1 MNHQDWQARTR
12 QLNGQ
17 VAAITGRDLKL
28 WLFTF
33 IVVLVLALGVLLLGF
48 SNLLWTQASHSAL
61 ELVAGL
67 VLLVVIFA
75 GYVLHKRYGY
85 TKAREELIREIIY
98 SEKLQSLSLID
109 PLTQTFNLRYL
120 DQVLPR
126 EINRA
131 NRHGDTITFMLFE
144 LAGWAKV
151 IRKRGELVGDQML
164 MAAAQLLKDTFRGS
178 DIVLRYDV
186 RRFLVIMPE
195 TDEQQARFARKRLLD
210 RLDSWHL
217 ESNAAFE
224 LDFRIGLAAYSR
236 GADANR
242 VLQLAEERL
251 QSGRVPTT
259 TDPPSRDLAS
269 CVSPAANGGPG
280 RVL

>member
-1 MNHQDWQARTR
+1 MNHRDWQARTR

-33 IVVLVLALGVLLLGF
+33 IVVFVLAAGVLLLGF
-48 SNLLWTQASHSAL
+48 SNLLWTQAPHSAL

-67 VLLVVIFA
+67 VLLVLIFA
-75 GYVLHKRYGY
+75 GYVLHRRYGY
-85 TKAREELIREIIY
+85 TRAREELIREIIY

-109 PLTQTFNLRYL
+109 PLTQTFNLCYL
-120 DQVLPR
+120 DQVVPR

-131 NRHGDTITFMLFE
+131 NRHGSTITFMLIE
-144 LAGWAKV
+144 LAGWAEVVEK
-151 IRKRGELVGDQML
+151 KGELVGDQML
-164 MAAAQLLKDTFRGS
+164 MAAAQFLKDTFRGS

-195 TDEQQARFARKRLLD
+195 TNQLQAGCALKRMVG

-217 ESNAAFE
+217 ESNVPFE
-224 LDFRIGLAAYSR
+224 MDFRIGLAAYSR
-236 GADANR
+236 GADANA
-242 VLQLAEERL
+242 VLKLAEERL
-251 QSGRVPTT
+251 QAGQSPATA
-259 TDPPSRDLAS
+259 SRDLAS
-269 CVSPAANGGPG
+269 CAPQAGSDRPG
-280 RVL
+280 SEL

>member
-1 MNHQDWQARTR
+1 MNDQDWQARTR

-33 IVVLVLALGVLLLGF
+33 IVVLVLATGVLLLGF
-48 SNLLWTQASHSAL
+48 TNLLWTQASHSAL
-61 ELVAGL
+61 ELAAGL

-75 GYVLHKRYGY
+75 GYVLYRRYGY
-85 TKAREELIREIIY
+85 TKTREELIREIIY

-131 NRHGDTITFMLFE
+131 NRHGTTITFMLIE
-144 LAGWAKV
+144 LAGWNEAVK
-151 IRKRGELVGDQML
+151 KKGELVCDQML
-164 MAAAQLLKDTFRGS
+164 MAAAQFLKDTFRGS

-195 TDEQQARFARKRLLD
+195 TNENQAGCALKRMFS
-210 RLDSWHL
+210 RVDSWHL
-217 ESNAAFE
+217 ESNAPFE
-224 LDFRIGLAAYSR
+224 LDLRAGMAAYLR
-236 GADANR
+236 GADANA
-242 VLQLAEERL
+242 VLKLAEERL
-251 QSGRVPTT
+251 QPGPPPANR
-259 TDPPSRDLAS
+259 DQPSRDLAS
-269 CVSPAANGGPG
+269 CAPPAADAGP
-280 RVL
+280 RREL

>member
-17 VAAITGRDLKL
+17 VTAITGRDLKL

-33 IVVLVLALGVLLLGF
+33 IVVLVLAMGVLFLGF
-48 SNLLWTQASHSAL
+48 SNLLWTQASYSEL

-85 TKAREELIREIIY
+85 TKTREELIREIVY
-98 SEKLQSLSLID
+98 CEKLQSLSLID
-109 PLTQTFNLRYL
+109 PLTQTFNLCYL

-131 NRHGDTITFMLFE
+131 NRHGTTITFMMIE
-144 LAGWAKV
+144 LAGWAEV
-151 IRKRGELVGDQML
+151 VRKKGELVGDQML

-195 TDEQQARFARKRLLD
+195 TNEQQARCARKRLLD

-217 ESNAAFE
+217 ESNAPFE

-236 GADANR
+236 GADANG

-251 QSGRVPTT
+251 QSGQSPATA
-259 TDPPSRDLAS
+259 SRDLAS
-269 CVSPAANGGPG
+269 CAPQAGNAGPG
-280 RVL
+280 SEL

>member
-33 IVVLVLALGVLLLGF
+33 IVVLVLAAGVLLLGF

-67 VLLVVIFA
+67 VLLVLIFA
-75 GYVLHKRYGY
+75 GYVLHRRYGY
-85 TKAREELIREIIY
+85 TRAREELIREIIY

-109 PLTQTFNLRYL
+109 PLTQTFNLCYL

-131 NRHGDTITFMLFE
+131 NRHGSTITFMLIE
-144 LAGWAKV
+144 LAVWAEV
-151 IRKRGELVGDQML
+151 IRKKGELVGDQML
-164 MAAAQLLKDTFRGS
+164 MAAAQFLKDTFRGS

-195 TDEQQARFARKRLLD
+195 TNEQEARCARKRMLD

-217 ESNAAFE
+217 ESNAPFE

-236 GADANR
+236 GADADR
-242 VLQLAEERL
+242 VLKLAEERL
-251 QSGRVPTT
+251 QSGRLPATA
-259 TDPPSRDLAS
+259 DQPSPDLAS
-269 CVSPAANGGPG
+269 CVSPAGSGGPG
-280 RVL
+280 REL

>member
-1 MNHQDWQARTR
+1 MNHQDWQTRTR

-33 IVVLVLALGVLLLGF
+33 IVVLVLAMGILLLGF

-67 VLLVVIFA
+67 VLLVLIFA
-75 GYVLHKRYGY
+75 GYVLHRRYGY

-109 PLTQTFNLRYL
+109 PLTQTFNLCYL
-120 DQVLPR
+120 DQILPR

-131 NRHGDTITFMLFE
+131 NRHGTTITFMLIE
-144 LAGWAKV
+144 LAAWAEV
-151 IRKRGELVGDQML
+151 IKKKGELVGDQML
-164 MAAAQLLKDTFRGS
+164 MAAAQFLKDTFRGS
-178 DIVLRYDV
+178 DIVLRYDIS
-186 RRFLVIMPE
+186 RFLLIMPE
-195 TDEQQARFARKRLLD
+195 TDEQEARCARKRMLD

-217 ESNAAFE
+217 ESNAPFE

-236 GADANR
+236 GADADR
-242 VLQLAEERL
+242 VLKLAEERL
-251 QSGRVPTT
+251 QSGRLPATA
-259 TDPPSRDLAS
+259 DQPSRDLAS
-269 CVSPAANGGPG
+269 CGSG
-280 RVL
+280 REL